1 MDTTQKFNESFQN
14 SKKTFR
20 TLFSQIPRFFHK
32 IQLYRCDSKEFY
44 CLSILVLCVT
54 KISVFWRANRFFT
67 VKICSLFILHG
78 VCRGKLGCVI
88 HVHTTSIVA
97 VWRIFSRPVVSLAT
111 PSLYNSSYRTR
122 KTNNRKECNSH
133 VKILKTQRIGYTTFE
148 CTITIQLPF

>member
-1 MDTTQKFNESFQN
+1 MDTTQKFNESFQ
-14 SKKTFR
+14 KKTFG

-32 IQLYRCDSKEFY
+32 IQLYRCDSQEFY